1 MIVLILVFRLV
12 IGEQMI
18 DVLGPEKRRRR
29 TTQEKIA
36 IVQQSFEPGMTVSLV
51 ARQHGVAASQLF
63 LWRKQYQEGSLTA
76 VAAGEQVVPA
86 SELAAA
92 MKQIKELQRLLG
104 KKTMENELLKE
115 AVEYGRGKKVDSA
128 RALIARGW
136 GVSLVSRCLRVSRA
150 QLHVILRRTD
160 DWMDGRRSRHTD
172 DTDVLLRIHHVI
184 GVILPTYGYRR
195 VWALLRR
202 QAKLDGMP
210 AINAKRVYRIMRQN
224 ALLLE
229 RKPAVPPSKRAHTGR
244 VAVKE
249 SNQRWC
255 SDGFEFCCDNG
266 ERLRVTFALDCCD
279 REALHWAVTTGGFNS
294 ETVQDV
300 MLGAVERRFGNELP
314 ASPVEWLTDNGSCY
328 RANETRQFARMLGLE
343 PKSTAVR
350 SPESNGIAESFVKTI
365 KRDYISVMPKPDGL
379 TAAKNLAEAFEH
391 YNEWHPH
398 SALGYRS
405 PREYLRQRACNG
417 LSDNRCLE
425 I

>member
-160 DWMDGRRSRHTD
+160 DWKDGRRSRHSD

-184 GVILPTYGYRR
+184 GELPTYGYRR

-202 QAKLDGMP
+202 QAELDGMP

-229 RKPAVPPSKRAHTGR
+229 RKTAVPPSKRAHTGK

-255 SDGFEFCCDNG
+255 SDGFEFRCDNG
-266 ERLRVTFALDCCD
+266 EKLRVTFALDCCD
-279 REALHWAVTTGGFNS
+279 REALYWAVTTGGFDS

-300 MLGAVERRFGNELP
+300 MPGAVERRFGNELP

-343 PKSTAVR
+343 PKNTAVR

-365 KRDYISVMPKPDGL
+365 KRDYISIMPKPDGL

-405 PREYLRQRACNG
+405 PREYLRQQASNG

>member
-1 MIVLILVFRLV
+1 
-12 IGEQMI
+12 MI

-76 VAAGEQVVPA
+76 VQYAGEQVVPA

-160 DWMDGRRSRHTD
+160 DWKDGRRSRHSD

-184 GVILPTYGYRR
+184 GELPTYGYRR

-202 QAKLDGMP
+202 QAELDGMP

-229 RKPAVPPSKRAHTGR
+229 RKTAVPPSKRAHTGK

-255 SDGFEFCCDNG
+255 SDGFEFRCDNG
-266 ERLRVTFALDCCD
+266 EKLRVTFALDCCD
-279 REALHWAVTTGGFNS
+279 REALHWAVTTGGFDS

-328 RANETRQFARMLGLE
+328 RANETRQFARILGLE
-343 PKSTAVR
+343 PKNTAVR

-365 KRDYISVMPKPDGL
+365 KRDYISIMPKPDGL

-405 PREYLRQRACNG
+405 PREYLRQQASNG

>member
-1 MIVLILVFRLV
+1 
-12 IGEQMI
+12 MI

-76 VAAGEQVVPA
+76 VAAGEQVIPA

-136 GVSLVSRCLRVSRA
+136 GVSFVSRCLRVSRA
-150 QLHVILRRTD
+150 QLHVILRRAD
-160 DWMDGRRSRHTD
+160 DWKDGRRSRHTD
-172 DTDVLLRIHHVI
+172 DTDVLRRIHHVI
-184 GVILPTYGYRR
+184 GELPTYGYRR

-202 QAKLDGMP
+202 QTELDGMP
-210 AINAKRVYRIMRQN
+210 AINAKRIYRIMRQN

-229 RKPAVPPSKRAHTGR
+229 RKTAVPPSKRAHTGR

-255 SDGFEFCCDNG
+255 SDGFEFRCDNG
-266 ERLRVTFALDCCD
+266 EKLRVTFALDCCD

-343 PKSTAVR
+343 PKNTAVR

-365 KRDYISVMPKPDGL
+365 KRDYISIIPKPDGL

>member
-1 MIVLILVFRLV
+1 
-12 IGEQMI
+12 MI

-160 DWMDGRRSRHTD
+160 DWKDGRRSRHSD

-184 GVILPTYGYRR
+184 GELPTYGYRR
-195 VWALLRR
+195 IWALLRR
-202 QAKLDGMP
+202 QAELDGMP
-210 AINAKRVYRIMRQN
+210 AINAKRIYRIMRQN

-229 RKPAVPPSKRAHTGR
+229 RKTAVPPSKRAHTGR

-255 SDGFEFCCDNG
+255 SDGFEFRCDNG
-266 ERLRVTFALDCCD
+266 EKLRVTFALDCCD
-279 REALHWAVTTGGFNS
+279 REALHWAVTTGGFDS

-343 PKSTAVR
+343 PKNTAVR

-365 KRDYISVMPKPDGL
+365 KRDYISIMPKPDGL

-405 PREYLRQRACNG
+405 PREYLRQRASNG
-417 LSDNRCLE
+417 LSDDRCLE

>member
-1 MIVLILVFRLV
+1 
-12 IGEQMI
+12 MI

-115 AVEYGRGKKVDSA
+115 AVEYGRGKKVDST

-136 GVSLVSRCLRVSRA
+136 GVSLVSRCLRGSRA

-160 DWMDGRRSRHTD
+160 DWKDGRRSRHSD

-184 GVILPTYGYRR
+184 GELPTYGYRR

-202 QAKLDGMP
+202 QAELDGMP
-210 AINAKRVYRIMRQN
+210 AINAKRIYRIMRQN

-255 SDGFEFCCDNG
+255 SDGFEFRCDNG
-266 ERLRVTFALDCCD
+266 EKLQVTFALDCCD

-300 MLGAVERRFGNELP
+300 MPGAVERRFGNELP

-343 PKSTAVR
+343 PKNTAVR

>member
-128 RALIARGW
+128 RDLIARGW

-160 DWMDGRRSRHTD
+160 DWKDGRRSRHSD

-184 GVILPTYGYRR
+184 GELPTYGYRR

-202 QAKLDGMP
+202 QAELDGMP

-229 RKPAVPPSKRAHTGR
+229 RKTAVPPSKRAHTGK

-255 SDGFEFCCDNG
+255 SDGFEFRCDNG
-266 ERLRVTFALDCCD
+266 EKLRVTFALDCCD
-279 REALHWAVTTGGFNS
+279 REALHWAVTTGGFDS

-343 PKSTAVR
+343 PKNTAVR

-365 KRDYISVMPKPDGL
+365 KRDYISIMPKPDGL

-398 SALGYRS
+398 SALG
-405 PREYLRQRACNG
+405 
-417 LSDNRCLE
+417 
-425 I
+425 